1 MKRLTFVFFVLF
13 IILGFTDG
21 VAQALVTL
29 SGKVTSSDGSP
40 VAQATLAVEGTSYG
54 TYSDDNGNYT
64 LSLPEGKYTLVVSF
78 VGFKS
83 QRKNIGLTGKKVVD
97 FVLQEDAVGLKDVE
111 VYAKSKSQKLRESS
125 FAVNA
130 LDVKPIVN
138 SLNNLNELV
147 NRASGIKVRQEGGV
161 GSDFDLSIN
170 GMSGNSVRYF
180 IDGVPLETKG
190 SEVSLANL
198 PVNIIDHIE
207 MYKGVVPSYLGS
219 DALGGAINIVTKKE
233 KKNYLDVSYGIG
245 SFHTH
250 KADMNA
256 QIVFPKSGI
265 IVRPT
270 VGVNYSKNDYMMKG
284 VEVWD
289 ESVRK
294 YVPSNRKRFHDD
306 YFSLLAQVEVGVT
319 GKPWA
324 DDFFVTVSYSKVNKE
339 LQTGSIQTKVYGMAE
354 RNGDA
359 YNVSAQYRKKDFI
372 LKGLQ
377 MQSVLSHTWDHSL
390 TVDTAYRVYD
400 WNGDYIESSRNEITG
415 RERSLRHYKRPTTM
429 FRSNWDYR
437 INQHHSIN
445 LNYLVNRTGNDRYD
459 DVDDSFVPSNDI
471 VCKHIIG
478 LSYHQQFLQNKI
490 ENTFFVKDYVN
501 HLNIRQTD
509 LYWQTGSD
517 EVMGSNTNN
526 YWGYGVGTRVK
537 FIEPVALKVSF
548 EHSVRLP
555 LARELL
561 GNGSTIY
568 ANTALNPERS
578 DNVNV
583 GAFGT
588 WHPATG
594 HSLYYEVN
602 GFMRFVDDYIQ
613 AVVAEKE
620 GMMQYENVPA
630 VHIKG
635 VEGEVRYSW
644 KRNLQCMANVS
655 WQDARDQRKYKD
667 DGKLSAT
674 YLNRVPNRP
683 WLFGAAEANYTF
695 YDVLLKNSSLRLG
708 ASYQWV
714 HWYFL
719 TWEAYGAKESK
730 AQIPAQHVIN
740 ADMTYSLENGKY
752 NISVSCDNIFDR
764 LVYDHYKLQKPGRSF
779 FLKFRMFLN

>member
-1 MKRLTFVFFVLF
+1 MKHLTFVFFLLF
-13 IILGFTDG
+13 AVLGFSEG
-21 VAQALVTL
+21 LAQQLVTL
-29 SGKVTSSDGSP
+29 SGKITSADGLP

-54 TYSDDNGNYT
+54 TYSDDNGNY
-64 LSLPEGKYTLVVSF
+64 SLGLPQGTYTVVASF
-78 VGFKS
+78 IGYESQKKS
-83 QRKNIGLTGKKVVD
+83 VSLTGKKTVD
-97 FVLQEDAVGLKDVE
+97 FVLREESVALNDVE
-111 VYAKSKSQKLRESS
+111 VYGKSKSQQLREGT
-125 FAVNA
+125 FAVSA
-130 LDVKPIVN
+130 LDVKPVVN
-138 SLNNLNELV
+138 SLSNLNELV

-161 GSDFDLSIN
+161 GSDYDLSIN

-207 MYKGVVPSYLGS
+207 MYKGVVPAYLGA

-233 KKNYLDVSYGIG
+233 KKNYLDMSYGIG

-250 KADMNA
+250 KADLNA
-256 QIVFPKSGI
+256 QFVFPKSGI

-289 ESVRK
+289 ESLRK

-324 DDFFVTVSYSKVNKE
+324 DDFFVTASYSKVDKE
-339 LQTGSIQTKVYGMAE
+339 LQTGSVQTKVYGMAE
-354 RNGDA
+354 RNGSA
-359 YNVSAQYRKKDFI
+359 YNVSARYRKKDFL

-377 MQSVLSHTWDHSL
+377 MHSFLSHTWDYSL

-400 WNGDYIESSRNEITG
+400 WNGDCIESSRNEITG

-437 INQHHSIN
+437 IGPQHALN
-445 LNYLVNRTGNDRYD
+445 VNYLLNRTGNDRYD
-459 DVDDSFVPSNDI
+459 EVDSSFEPSNDV

-478 LSYHQQFLQNKI
+478 LSYQQQLLQDRM
-490 ENTFFVKDYVN
+490 ENTFFVKDYIN

-517 EVMGSNTNN
+517 KMKGESTGN
-526 YWGYGVGTRVK
+526 YWGYGVGSRMK
-537 FIEPVALKVSF
+537 FVEQLALKASY

-568 ANTALNPERS
+568 ANTALNPEKS
-578 DNVNV
+578 DNVNLGV
-583 GAFGT
+583 FGT
-588 WHPATG
+588 WHPGRG
-594 HSLYYEVN
+594 HTVYYEVN

-620 GMMQYENVPA
+620 GMMQYQNVPA

-635 VEGEVRYSW
+635 LEGEVRYSW

-655 WQDARDQRKYKD
+655 WQDARDQRQYKE

-683 WLFGAAEANYTF
+683 WLFGTAEVNYTF
-695 YDVLLKNSSLRLG
+695 HDVCRKNSSLRLET
-708 ASYQWV
+708 SYQWV
-714 HWYFL
+714 HWYYL
-719 TWEAYGAKESK
+719 TWEAYGSKESK
-730 AQIPAQHVIN
+730 AQIPAQHVVN
-740 ADMTYSLENGKY
+740 AGVTYSLENGKY
-752 NISVSCDNIFDR
+752 NVSVNCDNLFDR

-779 FLKFRMFLN
+779 FLKFRVFLN

>member
-1 MKRLTFVFFVLF
+1 MKHLTFVFFLLF
-13 IILGFTDG
+13 AVLGFSEG
-21 VAQALVTL
+21 FAQQLVTL
-29 SGKVTSSDGSP
+29 SGKITSADGLP

-54 TYSDDNGNYT
+54 TYSDDNGNY
-64 LSLPEGKYTLVVSF
+64 SLGLPQGTYTVVASF
-78 VGFKS
+78 IGYESQKKS
-83 QRKNIGLTGKKVVD
+83 VSLTGKKTVD
-97 FVLQEDAVGLKDVE
+97 FVLREESVALNDVE
-111 VYAKSKSQKLRESS
+111 VYGKSKSQQLREGT
-125 FAVNA
+125 FAVSA
-130 LDVKPIVN
+130 LDVKPVVN
-138 SLNNLNELV
+138 SLSNLNELV

-161 GSDFDLSIN
+161 GSDYDLSIN

-207 MYKGVVPSYLGS
+207 MYKGVVPAYLGA

-233 KKNYLDVSYGIG
+233 KKNYLDMSYGIG

-250 KADMNA
+250 KADLNA
-256 QIVFPKSGI
+256 QFVFPKSGI

-289 ESVRK
+289 ESLRK

-324 DDFFVTVSYSKVNKE
+324 DDFFVTASYSKVDKE
-339 LQTGSIQTKVYGMAE
+339 LQTGSVQTKVYGMAE
-354 RNGDA
+354 RNGSA
-359 YNVSAQYRKKDFI
+359 YNVSARYRKKDFL

-377 MQSVLSHTWDHSL
+377 MHSFLSHTWDYSL

-437 INQHHSIN
+437 IGPQHALN
-445 LNYLVNRTGNDRYD
+445 VNYLLNRTGNDRYD
-459 DVDDSFVPSNDI
+459 EVDSSFEPSNDV

-478 LSYHQQFLQNKI
+478 LSYQQQLLQDRM
-490 ENTFFVKDYVN
+490 ENTFFVKDYIN
-501 HLNIRQTD
+501 HLNIRQSD

-517 EVMGSNTNN
+517 KMKGESTGN
-526 YWGYGVGTRVK
+526 YWGYGVGSRMK
-537 FIEPVALKVSF
+537 FVEPLALKASY

-568 ANTALNPERS
+568 ANTALNPEKS
-578 DNVNV
+578 DNVNLGV
-583 GAFGT
+583 FGT
-588 WHPATG
+588 WHPGRG
-594 HSLYYEVN
+594 HTVYYEVN

-620 GMMQYENVPA
+620 GMMQYQNVPA

-635 VEGEVRYSW
+635 LEGEVRYSW

-655 WQDARDQRKYKD
+655 WQDARDQRQYKE

-683 WLFGAAEANYTF
+683 WLFGTAEVNYTF
-695 YDVLLKNSSLRLG
+695 HDVCRKNSSLRLET
-708 ASYQWV
+708 SYQWV
-714 HWYFL
+714 HWYYL
-719 TWEAYGAKESK
+719 TWEAYGSKESK
-730 AQIPAQHVIN
+730 AQIPAQHVVN
-740 ADMTYSLENGKY
+740 AGVTYSLENGKY
-752 NISVSCDNIFDR
+752 NVSVNCDNLFDR

-779 FLKFRMFLN
+779 FLKFRVFLN

>member
-1 MKRLTFVFFVLF
+1 MKHLTFVFFLLF
-13 IILGFTDG
+13 AVLGFSEG
-21 VAQALVTL
+21 LAQQLVTL
-29 SGKVTSSDGSP
+29 SGKITSADGLP

-54 TYSDDNGNYT
+54 TYSDDNGNY
-64 LSLPEGKYTLVVSF
+64 SLGLPQGTYTVVASF
-78 VGFKS
+78 IGYESQKKS
-83 QRKNIGLTGKKVVD
+83 VSLTGKKTVD
-97 FVLQEDAVGLKDVE
+97 FVLREESVALNDVE
-111 VYAKSKSQKLRESS
+111 VYGKSKSQQLREGT
-125 FAVNA
+125 FAVSA
-130 LDVKPIVN
+130 LDVKPVVN
-138 SLNNLNELV
+138 SLSNLNELV

-161 GSDFDLSIN
+161 GSDYDLSIN

-207 MYKGVVPSYLGS
+207 MYKGVVPAYLGA

-233 KKNYLDVSYGIG
+233 KKNYLDMSYGIG

-250 KADMNA
+250 KADLNA
-256 QIVFPKSGI
+256 QFVFPKSGI

-289 ESVRK
+289 ESLRK

-324 DDFFVTVSYSKVNKE
+324 DDFFVTASYSKVDKE
-339 LQTGSIQTKVYGMAE
+339 LQTGSVQTKVYGMAE
-354 RNGDA
+354 RNGSA
-359 YNVSAQYRKKDFI
+359 YNVSARYRKKDFL

-377 MQSVLSHTWDHSL
+377 MHSFLSHTWDYSL

-437 INQHHSIN
+437 IGPQHALN
-445 LNYLVNRTGNDRYD
+445 VNYLLNRTGNDRYD
-459 DVDDSFVPSNDI
+459 EVDSSFEPSNDV

-478 LSYHQQFLQNKI
+478 LSYQQQLLQDRM
-490 ENTFFVKDYVN
+490 ENTFFVKDYIN

-517 EVMGSNTNN
+517 EMRGESTGN
-526 YWGYGVGTRVK
+526 YWGYGVGSRMK
-537 FIEPVALKVSF
+537 FVEPLALKASY

-568 ANTALNPERS
+568 ANTALNPEKS
-578 DNVNV
+578 DNVNLGV
-583 GAFGT
+583 FGT
-588 WHPATG
+588 WHPGRG
-594 HSLYYEVN
+594 HTVYYEVN

-620 GMMQYENVPA
+620 GMMQYQNVPA

-635 VEGEVRYSW
+635 LEGEVRYSW

-655 WQDARDQRKYKD
+655 WQDARDQRQYKE

-683 WLFGAAEANYTF
+683 WLFGTAEVNYTF
-695 YDVLLKNSSLRLG
+695 YDVCRKNSSLRLE

-714 HWYFL
+714 HWYYL
-719 TWEAYGAKESK
+719 TWEAYGSKESK
-730 AQIPAQHVIN
+730 AQIPAQHVVN
-740 ADMTYSLENGKY
+740 AGVTYSLENGKY
-752 NISVSCDNIFDR
+752 NVSVNCDNLFDR

-779 FLKFRMFLN
+779 FLKFRVFLN

>member
-1 MKRLTFVFFVLF
+1 MKHLTFVFIFFLAVF
-13 IILGFTDG
+13 GFSDAL
-21 VAQALVTL
+21 AQELAIL
-29 SGKVTSSDGSP
+29 SGKITSSDGHP
-40 VAQATLAVEGTSYG
+40 VAQASLAIEGTSYG
-54 TYSDDNGNYT
+54 TYSNDNGSYR
-64 LSLPEGKYTLVVSF
+64 LELPEGTYTVVASF
-78 VGFKS
+78 IGYESQKKS
-83 QRKNIGLTGKKVVD
+83 VRLTGKKTVD
-97 FVLQEDAVGLKDVE
+97 FILKEETVALKDVE
-111 VYAKSKSQKLRESS
+111 VYAKSKSQKLREGA

-130 LDVKPIVN
+130 LDVKPVVN
-138 SLNNLNELV
+138 SLSNLNELV
-147 NRASGIKVRQEGGV
+147 NRTSGIKVRQEGGV
-161 GSDFDLSIN
+161 GSDYDLSIN

-207 MYKGVVPSYLGS
+207 MYKGVVPAYLGS

-233 KKNYLDVSYGIG
+233 KKNYLDMSYGIG

-250 KADMNA
+250 KADLNA
-256 QIVFPKSGI
+256 QIVFPKSGV

-270 VGVNYSKNDYMMKG
+270 VGVNYSKNDYTMKG

-324 DDFFVTVSYSKVNKE
+324 DDFFVTASYSKVDKE

-354 RNGDA
+354 RNGSA
-359 YNVSAQYRKKDFI
+359 YNVSAQYRKKDFL

-377 MQSVLSHTWDHSL
+377 MHSMLSHTWDYSL

-437 INQHHSIN
+437 LNPQHAVN

-459 DVDDSFVPSNDI
+459 EVDSSFEPSNDV

-478 LSYHQQFLQNKI
+478 LSYHQQLWQDKM

-501 HLNIRQTD
+501 HLNIRQMD

-517 EVMGSNTNN
+517 KVKGESTGN
-526 YWGYGVGTRVK
+526 YWGYGAGTRVS
-537 FIEPVALKVSF
+537 FWEPLALKASF

-568 ANTALNPERS
+568 ANTALNPEKS
-578 DNVNV
+578 DNVNLGV
-583 GAFGT
+583 FGT
-588 WHPATG
+588 WHPGAG
-594 HSLYYEVN
+594 HVLYYEVN

-620 GMMQYENVPA
+620 VMMQYQNVPA

-635 VEGEVRYSW
+635 LEGEVRYSW

-655 WQDARDQRKYKD
+655 WQDARDQRKYKE

-683 WLFGAAEANYTF
+683 WLFGAAEVNYTF
-695 YDVLLKNSSLRLG
+695 HDVCRKNSSLRLET
-708 ASYQWV
+708 SYQWV
-714 HWYFL
+714 HWYYL

-730 AQIPAQHVIN
+730 AQIPAQHVVN
-740 ADMTYSLENGKY
+740 AGVTYFLENGRY
-752 NISVSCDNIFDR
+752 NLSVSCDNIFDR

-779 FLKFRMFLN
+779 FLKFRVFLN

>member
-13 IILGFTDG
+13 IILGLTDG
-21 VAQALVTL
+21 VAQAFVTL
-29 SGKVTSSDGSP
+29 SGKITSSDGTP
-40 VAQATLAVEGTSYG
+40 VVQATLAVEGTSYG
-54 TYSDDNGNYT
+54 TYSDDNGNYS

-83 QRKNIGLTGKKVVD
+83 QRKDIELRGKKSVD
-97 FVLQEDAVGLKDVE
+97 FILQEDAVGLKDVE

-256 QIVFPKSGI
+256 QIVFPKSGL

-294 YVPSNRKRFHDD
+294 YVPSDRKRFHDD

-319 GKPWA
+319 GKSWA
-324 DDFFVTVSYSKVNKE
+324 DDFFVTASYSKVNKE

-377 MQSVLSHTWDHSL
+377 MQSILSHTWDHSL

-415 RERSLRHYKRPTTM
+415 REKSLRHYKRPTTM

-537 FIEPVALKVSF
+537 FIEPVALKASF

-578 DNVNV
+578 DNVNL

-644 KRNLQCMANVS
+644 KRNLQCMANIS

-708 ASYQWV
+708 TSYQWV

-779 FLKFRMFLN
+779 S

>member
-1 MKRLTFVFFVLF
+1 MFLFFFLAAF
-13 IILGFTDG
+13 GFSDAL
-21 VAQALVTL
+21 AQELAIL
-29 SGKVTSSDGSP
+29 SGKITSSDGHP
-40 VAQATLAVEGTSYG
+40 VAQASLAIEGTSYG
-54 TYSDDNGNYT
+54 TYSNDNGSYR
-64 LSLPEGKYTLVVSF
+64 LELPEGTYTVVASF
-78 VGFKS
+78 IGYESQKKS
-83 QRKNIGLTGKKVVD
+83 VRLTGKKTVD
-97 FVLQEDAVGLKDVE
+97 FILKEETVALKDVE
-111 VYAKSKSQKLRESS
+111 VYAKSKSQKLREGA

-130 LDVKPIVN
+130 LDVKPVVN
-138 SLNNLNELV
+138 SLSNLNELV
-147 NRASGIKVRQEGGV
+147 NRTSGVKVRQEGGV
-161 GSDFDLSIN
+161 GSDYDLSIN

-180 IDGVPLETKG
+180 IDGVPLEIKG

-207 MYKGVVPSYLGS
+207 MYKGVVPAYLGS

-233 KKNYLDVSYGIG
+233 KKNYLDMSYGIG

-250 KADMNA
+250 KADLNA
-256 QIVFPKSGI
+256 QIVFPKSGV

-270 VGVNYSKNDYMMKG
+270 VGVNYSKNDYTMKG

-324 DDFFVTVSYSKVNKE
+324 DDFFVTASYSKVDKE

-354 RNGDA
+354 RNGSA
-359 YNVSAQYRKKDFI
+359 YNVSAQYRKKDFL

-377 MQSVLSHTWDHSL
+377 MHSMLSHTWDYSL

-437 INQHHSIN
+437 FNPQHAVN

-459 DVDDSFVPSNDI
+459 EVDSSFEPSNDV

-478 LSYHQQFLQNKI
+478 LSYHQQLWQDKM

-517 EVMGSNTNN
+517 KVKGESTGN
-526 YWGYGVGTRVK
+526 YWGYGAGTRVS
-537 FIEPVALKVSF
+537 FWEPLALKASF

-568 ANTALNPERS
+568 ANTALNPEKS
-578 DNVNV
+578 DNVNLGV
-583 GAFGT
+583 FGT
-588 WHPATG
+588 WHPGAG
-594 HSLYYEVN
+594 HVLYYEVN

-620 GMMQYENVPA
+620 GMMQYQNVPA

-635 VEGEVRYSW
+635 LEGEVRYSW

-655 WQDARDQRKYKD
+655 WQDARDQRKYKE

-683 WLFGAAEANYTF
+683 WLFGAAEVNYTF
-695 YDVLLKNSSLRLG
+695 HDVCRKNSSLRLET
-708 ASYQWV
+708 SYQWV
-714 HWYFL
+714 HWYYL

-730 AQIPAQHVIN
+730 AQIPAQHVVN
-740 ADMTYSLENGKY
+740 VGVTYSLENGRY
-752 NISVSCDNIFDR
+752 NLSVSCDNIFDR

-779 FLKFRMFLN
+779 FLKFRVFLN

>member
-40 VAQATLAVEGTSYG
+40 VVQATLAVEGTSYG
-54 TYSDDNGNYT
+54 TYSDDYGNYT

-270 VGVNYSKNDYMMKG
+270 VGVSYSKNDYMMKG

-324 DDFFVTVSYSKVNKE
+324 DDFFVTASYSKVNKE

-354 RNGDA
+354 RKGDA

-517 EVMGSNTNN
+517 KVMGSNTNN
-526 YWGYGVGTRVK
+526 YWGYGVGTRMK

>member
-1 MKRLTFVFFVLF
+1 MKRLTFIFFVLF
-13 IILGFTDG
+13 IIVSLTEG
-21 VAQALVTL
+21 VAQVLVSL
-29 SGKVTSSDGSP
+29 SGKVTSSNGNP
-40 VAQATLAVEGTSYG
+40 VPQATLAVEGTSYG
-54 TYSDDNGNYT
+54 TYSDNNGNYT
-64 LSLPEGKYTLVVSF
+64 IYLPEGKYTVVASF
-78 VGFKS
+78 IGLKN
-83 QRKNIGLTGKKVVD
+83 QNKNIELKGKMIVD
-97 FVLQEDAVGLKDVE
+97 FVLEEETVGLKDVE

-207 MYKGVVPSYLGS
+207 MYKGVVPPYLGA

-250 KADMNA
+250 KVDMNA
-256 QIVFPKSGI
+256 QIVFPKSGL

-284 VEVWD
+284 IEVWD

-294 YVPSNRKRFHDD
+294 YVPSDRKRFHDD
-306 YFSLLAQVEVGVT
+306 YFSLLTQVEVGVT
-319 GKPWA
+319 GKTWA
-324 DDFFVTVSYSKVNKE
+324 DDFFVTASYSKVNKE
-339 LQTGSIQTKVYGMAE
+339 LQTGSVQTKVYGMAE
-354 RNGDA
+354 RQGDA
-359 YNVSAQYRKKDFI
+359 YNISAQYRKKNFI

-377 MQSVLSHTWDHSL
+377 MHSILSHTWDHSL

-415 RERSLRHYKRPTTM
+415 REKSLRHYKRPTTM

-478 LSYHQQFLQNKI
+478 ISYHQQFLQNRI
-490 ENTFFVKDYVN
+490 ENTFFVKDYIN

-526 YWGYGVGTRVK
+526 YWGYGVGTRMK
-537 FIEPVALKVSF
+537 FFEPVVLKASF

-568 ANTALNPERS
+568 ANTALNPEKS
-578 DNVNV
+578 DNVNL

-588 WHPATG
+588 WHPAAG

-602 GFMRFVDDYIQ
+602 GFIRFVDDYIQ

-620 GMMQYENVPA
+620 GLMQYENVPA

-695 YDVLLKNSSLRLG
+695 YDVLLKNSTLRLG
-708 ASYQWV
+708 TSYQWV

-719 TWEAYGAKESK
+719 TWEAYGAIESK
-730 AQIPAQHVIN
+730 ARIPAQHVIN
-740 ADMTYSLENGKY
+740 ADITYSLENGKY
-752 NISVSCDNIFDR
+752 NISVSCDNIFDK

>member
-1 MKRLTFVFFVLF
+1 MKHLTFVFFLLF
-13 IILGFTDG
+13 AVLGFSEG
-21 VAQALVTL
+21 LAQQLVTL
-29 SGKVTSSDGSP
+29 SGKITSADGLP

-54 TYSDDNGNYT
+54 TYSDDNGNY
-64 LSLPEGKYTLVVSF
+64 SLGLPQGTYTVVASF
-78 VGFKS
+78 IGYESQKKS
-83 QRKNIGLTGKKVVD
+83 VSLTGKKTVD
-97 FVLQEDAVGLKDVE
+97 FVLREESVALNDVE
-111 VYAKSKSQKLRESS
+111 VYGKSKSQQLREGT
-125 FAVNA
+125 FAVSA
-130 LDVKPIVN
+130 LDVKPVVN
-138 SLNNLNELV
+138 SLSNLNELV

-161 GSDFDLSIN
+161 GSDYDLSIN

-207 MYKGVVPSYLGS
+207 MYKGVVPAYLGA

-233 KKNYLDVSYGIG
+233 KKNYLDMSYGIG

-250 KADMNA
+250 KADLNA
-256 QIVFPKSGI
+256 QFVFPKSGI

-289 ESVRK
+289 ETLRK

-324 DDFFVTVSYSKVNKE
+324 DDFFVTASYSKVDKE
-339 LQTGSIQTKVYGMAE
+339 LQTGSVQTKVYGMAE
-354 RNGDA
+354 RNGSA
-359 YNVSAQYRKKDFI
+359 YNVSARYRKKDFL

-377 MQSVLSHTWDHSL
+377 MHSFLSHTWDYSL

-437 INQHHSIN
+437 IGPQHALN
-445 LNYLVNRTGNDRYD
+445 VNYLLNRTGNDRYD
-459 DVDDSFVPSNDI
+459 EVDSSFEPSNDV

-478 LSYHQQFLQNKI
+478 LSYQQQLLQDRM
-490 ENTFFVKDYVN
+490 ENTFFVKDYIN

-517 EVMGSNTNN
+517 KMKGESTGN
-526 YWGYGVGTRVK
+526 YWGYGVGSRMK
-537 FIEPVALKVSF
+537 FVEPLALKASY

-568 ANTALNPERS
+568 ANTALNPEKS
-578 DNVNV
+578 DNVNLGV
-583 GAFGT
+583 FGT
-588 WHPATG
+588 WHPGRG
-594 HSLYYEVN
+594 HTVYYEVN

-620 GMMQYENVPA
+620 GMMQYQNVPA

-635 VEGEVRYSW
+635 LEGEVRYSW

-655 WQDARDQRKYKD
+655 WQDARDQRQYKE

-683 WLFGAAEANYTF
+683 WLFGTAEVSYTF
-695 YDVLLKNSSLRLG
+695 HDVCRKNSSLRLET
-708 ASYQWV
+708 SYQWV
-714 HWYFL
+714 HWYYL
-719 TWEAYGAKESK
+719 TWEAYGSKESK
-730 AQIPAQHVIN
+730 AQIPAQHVVN
-740 ADMTYSLENGKY
+740 VGVTYSLENGKY
-752 NISVSCDNIFDR
+752 NVSVNCDNLFDR

-779 FLKFRMFLN
+779 FLKFRVFLN

>member
-54 TYSDDNGNYT
+54 TYSDNNGNYT
-64 LSLPEGKYTLVVSF
+64 LSLPEGKYILTASF

-83 QRKNIGLTGKKVVD
+83 QRKNIELRRKKSVD
-97 FVLQEDAVGLKDVE
+97 FVLQENAVGLKDVE

-324 DDFFVTVSYSKVNKE
+324 DDFFVTASYSKVNKE

-377 MQSVLSHTWDHSL
+377 MQSILSHTWDHSL

-437 INQHHSIN
+437 INQHHSVN
-445 LNYLVNRTGNDRYD
+445 FNYLVNRTGNDRYD

-490 ENTFFVKDYVN
+490 ENTFFVKDYIN

-537 FIEPVALKVSF
+537 FIEPVALKASF

-568 ANTALNPERS
+568 ANTALDPERS

-740 ADMTYSLENGKY
+740 ADMTYSLGNGKY

>member
-13 IILGFTDG
+13 IILGLTDG
-21 VAQALVTL
+21 VAQAFVTL
-29 SGKVTSSDGSP
+29 SGKVTSSDGTP
-40 VAQATLAVEGTSYG
+40 VVQATLAVEGTSYG
-54 TYSDDNGNYT
+54 TYSDDNGNYS

-83 QRKNIGLTGKKVVD
+83 QRKNIELRGKKSVD
-97 FVLQEDAVGLKDVE
+97 FILQEDAVGLKDVE

-233 KKNYLDVSYGIG
+233 KKNYLDVSYGVG

-256 QIVFPKSGI
+256 QIVFPKSGL

-294 YVPSNRKRFHDD
+294 YVPSDRKRFHDD

-319 GKPWA
+319 GKSWA
-324 DDFFVTVSYSKVNKE
+324 DDFFVTASYSKVNKE

-377 MQSVLSHTWDHSL
+377 MQSILSHTWDHSL

-415 RERSLRHYKRPTTM
+415 REKSLRHYKRPTTM

-445 LNYLVNRTGNDRYD
+445 FNYLVNRTGNDRYD

-537 FIEPVALKVSF
+537 FIEPVALKASF

-578 DNVNV
+578 DNVNL

-644 KRNLQCMANVS
+644 KRNLQCMANIS

-708 ASYQWV
+708 TSYQWV

-719 TWEAYGAKESK
+719 TWEAYGSKESK

>member
-1 MKRLTFVFFVLF
+1 MKHLTFVFFLLF
-13 IILGFTDG
+13 AVLGFSEG
-21 VAQALVTL
+21 LAQQLVTL
-29 SGKVTSSDGSP
+29 SGKIISADGLP

-54 TYSDDNGNYT
+54 TYSDDNGNY
-64 LSLPEGKYTLVVSF
+64 SLGLPQGTYTVVASF
-78 VGFKS
+78 IGYESQKKS
-83 QRKNIGLTGKKVVD
+83 VSLTGKKTVD
-97 FVLQEDAVGLKDVE
+97 FVLREESVALNDVE
-111 VYAKSKSQKLRESS
+111 VYGKSKSQQLREGT
-125 FAVNA
+125 FAVSA
-130 LDVKPIVN
+130 LDVKPVVN
-138 SLNNLNELV
+138 SLSNLNELV

-161 GSDFDLSIN
+161 GSDYDLSIN

-207 MYKGVVPSYLGS
+207 MYKGVVPAYLGA

-233 KKNYLDVSYGIG
+233 KKNYLDMSYGIG

-250 KADMNA
+250 KADLNA
-256 QIVFPKSGI
+256 QFVFPKSGI

-289 ESVRK
+289 ESLRK

-324 DDFFVTVSYSKVNKE
+324 DDFFVTASYSKVDKE
-339 LQTGSIQTKVYGMAE
+339 LQTGSVQTKVYGMAE
-354 RNGDA
+354 RNGSA
-359 YNVSAQYRKKDFI
+359 YNVSARYRKKDFL

-377 MQSVLSHTWDHSL
+377 MHSFLSHTWDHSL

-437 INQHHSIN
+437 IGPQHALN
-445 LNYLVNRTGNDRYD
+445 VNYLLNRTGNDRYD
-459 DVDDSFVPSNDI
+459 EVDSSFEPSNDV

-478 LSYHQQFLQNKI
+478 LSYQQQLLQDRM
-490 ENTFFVKDYVN
+490 ENTFFVKDYIN

-517 EVMGSNTNN
+517 EMKGESTGN
-526 YWGYGVGTRVK
+526 YWGYGVGSRMK
-537 FIEPVALKVSF
+537 FVEPLALKASY

-568 ANTALNPERS
+568 ANTALNPEKS
-578 DNVNV
+578 DNVNLGV
-583 GAFGT
+583 FGT
-588 WHPATG
+588 WHPGRG
-594 HSLYYEVN
+594 HTVYYEVN

-620 GMMQYENVPA
+620 GMMQYQNVPA

-635 VEGEVRYSW
+635 LEGEVRYSW

-655 WQDARDQRKYKD
+655 WQDARDQRQYKE

-683 WLFGAAEANYTF
+683 WLFGTAEVNYTF
-695 YDVLLKNSSLRLG
+695 HDVCRKNSSLRLET
-708 ASYQWV
+708 SYQWV
-714 HWYFL
+714 HWYYL
-719 TWEAYGAKESK
+719 TWEAYGSKESK
-730 AQIPAQHVIN
+730 AQIPAQHVVN
-740 ADMTYSLENGKY
+740 AGVTYSLENGKY
-752 NISVSCDNIFDR
+752 NVSVNCDNLFDR

-779 FLKFRMFLN
+779 FLKFRVFLN

>member
-1 MKRLTFVFFVLF
+1 MKHLTFVFIFFLAVF
-13 IILGFTDG
+13 GFSDAL
-21 VAQALVTL
+21 AQELAIL
-29 SGKVTSSDGSP
+29 SGKITSSDGHP
-40 VAQATLAVEGTSYG
+40 VAQASLAIEGTSYG
-54 TYSDDNGNYT
+54 TYSNDNGSYR
-64 LSLPEGKYTLVVSF
+64 LELPEGTYTVVASF
-78 VGFKS
+78 IGYESQKKS
-83 QRKNIGLTGKKVVD
+83 VRLTGKKMVD
-97 FVLQEDAVGLKDVE
+97 FILKEETVALKDVE
-111 VYAKSKSQKLRESS
+111 VYAKSKSQKLREGA

-130 LDVKPIVN
+130 LDVKPVVN
-138 SLNNLNELV
+138 SLSNLNELV
-147 NRASGIKVRQEGGV
+147 NRTSGVKVRQEGGV
-161 GSDFDLSIN
+161 GSDYDLSIN

-207 MYKGVVPSYLGS
+207 MYKGVVPAYLGS

-233 KKNYLDVSYGIG
+233 KKNYLDMSYGIG

-250 KADMNA
+250 KADLNA
-256 QIVFPKSGI
+256 QIVFPKSGV

-270 VGVNYSKNDYMMKG
+270 VGVNYSKNDYTMKG

-294 YVPSNRKRFHDD
+294 YVPSNHKRFHDD

-324 DDFFVTVSYSKVNKE
+324 DDFFVTASYSKVDKE

-354 RNGDA
+354 RNGSA
-359 YNVSAQYRKKDFI
+359 YNVSAQYRKKDFL

-377 MQSVLSHTWDHSL
+377 MHSMLSHTWDYSL

-437 INQHHSIN
+437 FNPQHAVN

-459 DVDDSFVPSNDI
+459 EVDSSFEPSNDV

-478 LSYHQQFLQNKI
+478 LSYHQQLWQDKM

-517 EVMGSNTNN
+517 KVKGESTGN
-526 YWGYGVGTRVK
+526 YWGYGAGTRVS
-537 FIEPVALKVSF
+537 FWEPLALKASF

-568 ANTALNPERS
+568 ANTTLNPEKS
-578 DNVNV
+578 DNVNLGV
-583 GAFGT
+583 FGT
-588 WHPATG
+588 WHPGAG
-594 HSLYYEVN
+594 HVLYYEVN

-620 GMMQYENVPA
+620 GMMQYLNECHNF
-630 VHIKG
+630 G
-635 VEGEVRYSW
+635 EG
-644 KRNLQCMANVS
+644 
-655 WQDARDQRKYKD
+655 
-667 DGKLSAT
+667 
-674 YLNRVPNRP
+674 
-683 WLFGAAEANYTF
+683 
-695 YDVLLKNSSLRLG
+695 
-708 ASYQWV
+708 
-714 HWYFL
+714 
-719 TWEAYGAKESK
+719 
-730 AQIPAQHVIN
+730 
-740 ADMTYSLENGKY
+740 
-752 NISVSCDNIFDR
+752 
-764 LVYDHYKLQKPGRSF
+764 
-779 FLKFRMFLN
+779 

>member
-1 MKRLTFVFFVLF
+1 MKRLTFIFFVLF
-13 IILGFTDG
+13 IIVSLTEG
-21 VAQALVTL
+21 VAQVLVSL
-29 SGKVTSSDGSP
+29 SGKVTSSDGNP
-40 VAQATLAVEGTSYG
+40 VPQATLAVEGTSYG
-54 TYSDDNGNYT
+54 TYSDNNGNYT
-64 LSLPEGKYTLVVSF
+64 IYLPEGKYTVVASF
-78 VGFKS
+78 IGLKN
-83 QRKNIGLTGKKVVD
+83 QNKNIELKGKMIVD
-97 FVLQEDAVGLKDVE
+97 FVLEEETVGLKDVE

-207 MYKGVVPSYLGS
+207 MYKGVVPPYLGA

-250 KADMNA
+250 KVDMNA
-256 QIVFPKSGI
+256 QIVFPKSGL

-294 YVPSNRKRFHDD
+294 YVPSDRKRFHDD
-306 YFSLLAQVEVGVT
+306 YFSLLTQVEVGVT
-319 GKPWA
+319 GKTWA
-324 DDFFVTVSYSKVNKE
+324 DDFFVTASYSKVNKE
-339 LQTGSIQTKVYGMAE
+339 LQTGSVQTKVYGMAE
-354 RNGDA
+354 RQGDA
-359 YNVSAQYRKKDFI
+359 YNISAQYRKKNFI

-377 MQSVLSHTWDHSL
+377 MHSILSHTWDHSL

-415 RERSLRHYKRPTTM
+415 REKSLRHYKRPTTM

-478 LSYHQQFLQNKI
+478 ISYHQQFLQNRI
-490 ENTFFVKDYVN
+490 ENTFFVKDYIN

-526 YWGYGVGTRVK
+526 YWGYGVGTRMK
-537 FIEPVALKVSF
+537 FFEPVVLKASF

-568 ANTALNPERS
+568 ANTALNPEKS
-578 DNVNV
+578 DNVNL

-588 WHPATG
+588 WHPAAG

-602 GFMRFVDDYIQ
+602 GFIRFVDDYIQ

-620 GMMQYENVPA
+620 GLMQYENVPA

-695 YDVLLKNSSLRLG
+695 YDVLLKNSTLRLG
-708 ASYQWV
+708 TSYQWV

-719 TWEAYGAKESK
+719 TWEAYGAIESK
-730 AQIPAQHVIN
+730 ARIPAQHVIN
-740 ADMTYSLENGKY
+740 ADITYSLENGKY
-752 NISVSCDNIFDR
+752 NISVSCDNIFDK

>member
-1 MKRLTFVFFVLF
+1 MKHLTFVFIFFLAVF
-13 IILGFTDG
+13 GFSDAL
-21 VAQALVTL
+21 AQGLAIL
-29 SGKVTSSDGSP
+29 SGKITSSDGHP
-40 VAQATLAVEGTSYG
+40 VAQASLAIEGTSYG
-54 TYSDDNGNYT
+54 TYSNDNGSYR
-64 LSLPEGKYTLVVSF
+64 LELPEGMYTVVASF
-78 VGFKS
+78 IGYESQKKS
-83 QRKNIGLTGKKVVD
+83 VRLTGKKTVD
-97 FVLQEDAVGLKDVE
+97 FILKEETVALKDVE
-111 VYAKSKSQKLRESS
+111 VYAKSKSQKLREGA

-130 LDVKPIVN
+130 LDVKPVVN
-138 SLNNLNELV
+138 SLSNLNELV
-147 NRASGIKVRQEGGV
+147 NRTSGVKVRQEGGV
-161 GSDFDLSIN
+161 GSDYDLSIN

-207 MYKGVVPSYLGS
+207 MYKGVVPAYLGS

-233 KKNYLDVSYGIG
+233 KKNYLDMSYGIG

-250 KADMNA
+250 KADLNA
-256 QIVFPKSGI
+256 QIVFPKSGV

-270 VGVNYSKNDYMMKG
+270 VGVNYSKNDYTMKG

-324 DDFFVTVSYSKVNKE
+324 DDFFVTASYSKVDKE

-354 RNGDA
+354 RNGSA
-359 YNVSAQYRKKDFI
+359 YNVSAQYRKKDFL

-377 MQSVLSHTWDHSL
+377 MHSMLSHTWDYSL

-437 INQHHSIN
+437 FNPQHAVN

-459 DVDDSFVPSNDI
+459 EVDSSFEPSNDV

-478 LSYHQQFLQNKI
+478 LSYHQQLWQDKM

-517 EVMGSNTNN
+517 KVKGESTGN
-526 YWGYGVGTRVK
+526 YWGYGAGTRVS
-537 FIEPVALKVSF
+537 FWESLALKASF

-568 ANTALNPERS
+568 ANTALNPEKS
-578 DNVNV
+578 DNVNLGV
-583 GAFGT
+583 FGT
-588 WHPATG
+588 WHPGAG
-594 HSLYYEVN
+594 HVLYYEVN

-620 GMMQYENVPA
+620 GMMQYQNVPA

-635 VEGEVRYSW
+635 LEGEVRYSW

-655 WQDARDQRKYKD
+655 WQDARDQRKYKE

-683 WLFGAAEANYTF
+683 WLFGAAEVNYTF
-695 YDVLLKNSSLRLG
+695 HDVCRKNSSLRLET
-708 ASYQWV
+708 SYQWV
-714 HWYFL
+714 HWYYL

-730 AQIPAQHVIN
+730 AQIPAQHVVN
-740 ADMTYSLENGKY
+740 VGVTYSLENGRY
-752 NISVSCDNIFDR
+752 NLSVSCDNIFDR

-779 FLKFRMFLN
+779 FLKFRVLLN

>member
-1 MKRLTFVFFVLF
+1 MKHLTFVFFLLF
-13 IILGFTDG
+13 AVLGFSEG
-21 VAQALVTL
+21 LAQQLVTL
-29 SGKVTSSDGSP
+29 SGKITSADGLP

-54 TYSDDNGNYT
+54 TYSDDNGNY
-64 LSLPEGKYTLVVSF
+64 SLGLPQGTYTVVASF
-78 VGFKS
+78 IGYESQKKS
-83 QRKNIGLTGKKVVD
+83 VSLTGKKTVD
-97 FVLQEDAVGLKDVE
+97 FVLREESVALNDVE
-111 VYAKSKSQKLRESS
+111 VYGKSKSQQLREGT
-125 FAVNA
+125 FAVSA
-130 LDVKPIVN
+130 LDVKPVVN
-138 SLNNLNELV
+138 SLSNLNELV

-161 GSDFDLSIN
+161 GSDYDLSIN

-207 MYKGVVPSYLGS
+207 MYKGVVPAYLGA

-233 KKNYLDVSYGIG
+233 KKNYLDMSYGIG

-250 KADMNA
+250 KADLNA
-256 QIVFPKSGI
+256 QFVFPKSGI

-289 ESVRK
+289 ESLRK

-306 YFSLLAQVEVGVT
+306 YFSLLAQVEVGVA

-324 DDFFVTVSYSKVNKE
+324 DDFFVTASYSKVDKE
-339 LQTGSIQTKVYGMAE
+339 LQTGSVQTKVYGMAE
-354 RNGDA
+354 RNGSA
-359 YNVSAQYRKKDFI
+359 YNVSARYRKKDFL

-377 MQSVLSHTWDHSL
+377 MHSFLSHTWDNSL

-437 INQHHSIN
+437 IGPQHALN
-445 LNYLVNRTGNDRYD
+445 VNYLLNRTGNDRYD
-459 DVDDSFVPSNDI
+459 EVDSSFEPSNDV

-478 LSYHQQFLQNKI
+478 LSYQQQLLQDRM
-490 ENTFFVKDYVN
+490 ENTFFVKDYIN

-517 EVMGSNTNN
+517 KMKGESTGN
-526 YWGYGVGTRVK
+526 YWGYGVGSRMK
-537 FIEPVALKVSF
+537 FVEPLALKASY

-568 ANTALNPERS
+568 ANTALNPEKS
-578 DNVNV
+578 DNVNLGV
-583 GAFGT
+583 FGT
-588 WHPATG
+588 WHPGRG
-594 HSLYYEVN
+594 HTVYYEVN

-620 GMMQYENVPA
+620 GMMQYQNVPA

-635 VEGEVRYSW
+635 LEGEVRYSW

-655 WQDARDQRKYKD
+655 WQDARDQRQYKE

-683 WLFGAAEANYTF
+683 WLFGTAEVNYTF
-695 YDVLLKNSSLRLG
+695 HDVCRKNSSLRLET
-708 ASYQWV
+708 SYQWV
-714 HWYFL
+714 HWYYL
-719 TWEAYGAKESK
+719 TWEAYGSKESK
-730 AQIPAQHVIN
+730 AQIPAQHVVN
-740 ADMTYSLENGKY
+740 AGVTYSLENGKY
-752 NISVSCDNIFDR
+752 NVSVNCDNLFDR

-779 FLKFRMFLN
+779 FLKFRVFLN

>member
-54 TYSDDNGNYT
+54 TYSDNNGNYT
-64 LSLPEGKYTLVVSF
+64 LSLPEGKYILTASF

-83 QRKNIGLTGKKVVD
+83 QRKNIELRRKKSVD

-270 VGVNYSKNDYMMKG
+270 VGINYSKNDYMMKG

-324 DDFFVTVSYSKVNKE
+324 DDFFVTASYSKVNKE

-517 EVMGSNTNN
+517 KVMGSNTNN
-526 YWGYGVGTRVK
+526 YWGYGVGTRMK

-740 ADMTYSLENGKY
+740 ADMTYSLGNGKY

-764 LVYDHYKLQKPGRSF
+764 LVYDHYKLQKRGRSF

>member
-1 MKRLTFVFFVLF
+1 MKHLTFVFIFFLAVF
-13 IILGFTDG
+13 GFSDAL
-21 VAQALVTL
+21 AQELAIL
-29 SGKVTSSDGSP
+29 SGKITSSDGHP
-40 VAQATLAVEGTSYG
+40 VAQASLAIEGTSYG
-54 TYSDDNGNYT
+54 TYSNDNGSYR
-64 LSLPEGKYTLVVSF
+64 LELPEGTYTVVASF
-78 VGFKS
+78 IGYESQKKS
-83 QRKNIGLTGKKVVD
+83 VKLTGKKTVD
-97 FVLQEDAVGLKDVE
+97 FILKEETVALKDVE
-111 VYAKSKSQKLRESS
+111 VYAKSKSQKLREGA

-130 LDVKPIVN
+130 LDVKPVVN
-138 SLNNLNELV
+138 SLSNLNELV
-147 NRASGIKVRQEGGV
+147 NRTSGVKVRQEGGV
-161 GSDFDLSIN
+161 GSDYDLSIN

-207 MYKGVVPSYLGS
+207 MYKGVVPAYLGS

-233 KKNYLDVSYGIG
+233 KKNYLDMSYGIG

-250 KADMNA
+250 KTDLNA
-256 QIVFPKSGI
+256 QIVFPKSGV

-270 VGVNYSKNDYMMKG
+270 VGVNYSKNDYTMKG

-294 YVPSNRKRFHDD
+294 YVLSNRKRFHDD

-324 DDFFVTVSYSKVNKE
+324 DDFFVTASYSKVDKE

-354 RNGDA
+354 RNGSA
-359 YNVSAQYRKKDFI
+359 YNVSAQYRKKDFL

-377 MQSVLSHTWDHSL
+377 MHSMLSHTWDYSL

-437 INQHHSIN
+437 FNPQHAIN

-459 DVDDSFVPSNDI
+459 EVDSSFEPSNDV

-478 LSYHQQFLQNKI
+478 LSYHQQLWQDKM

-517 EVMGSNTNN
+517 KVKGESSGN
-526 YWGYGVGTRVK
+526 YWGYGVGTRVS
-537 FIEPVALKVSF
+537 FWEPLALKASF

-568 ANTALNPERS
+568 ANTALNPEKS
-578 DNVNV
+578 DNVNLGV
-583 GAFGT
+583 FGT
-588 WHPATG
+588 WHPGAG
-594 HSLYYEVN
+594 HVLYYEVN

-620 GMMQYENVPA
+620 GMMQYQNVPA

-635 VEGEVRYSW
+635 LEGEVRYSW

-655 WQDARDQRKYKD
+655 WQDARDQRKFKE

-683 WLFGAAEANYTF
+683 WLFGAAEVNYTF
-695 YDVLLKNSSLRLG
+695 HDVCRKNSSLRLET
-708 ASYQWV
+708 SYQWV
-714 HWYFL
+714 HWYYL

-730 AQIPAQHVIN
+730 AQIPAQHVVN
-740 ADMTYSLENGKY
+740 AGVTYSLENGRY
-752 NISVSCDNIFDR
+752 NLSISCDNIFDR

-779 FLKFRMFLN
+779 FLKFRVFLN

>member
-1 MKRLTFVFFVLF
+1 MKHLTFVFFLLF
-13 IILGFTDG
+13 AVLGFSEG
-21 VAQALVTL
+21 LAQQLVTL
-29 SGKVTSSDGSP
+29 SGKITSADGLP

-54 TYSDDNGNYT
+54 TYSDDNGNY
-64 LSLPEGKYTLVVSF
+64 SLGLPQGTYTVVASF
-78 VGFKS
+78 IGYESQKKS
-83 QRKNIGLTGKKVVD
+83 VSLTGKKTVD
-97 FVLQEDAVGLKDVE
+97 FVLREESVALNDVE
-111 VYAKSKSQKLRESS
+111 VYGKSKSQQLREGT
-125 FAVNA
+125 FAVSA
-130 LDVKPIVN
+130 LDVKPVVN
-138 SLNNLNELV
+138 SLSNLNELV

-161 GSDFDLSIN
+161 GSDYDLSIN

-207 MYKGVVPSYLGS
+207 MYKGVVPAYLGA

-233 KKNYLDVSYGIG
+233 KKNYLDMSYGIG

-250 KADMNA
+250 KADLNA
-256 QIVFPKSGI
+256 QFVFPKSGI

-289 ESVRK
+289 ESLRK

-319 GKPWA
+319 GKLWA
-324 DDFFVTVSYSKVNKE
+324 DDFFVTASYSKVDKE
-339 LQTGSIQTKVYGMAE
+339 LQTGSVQTKVYGMAE
-354 RNGDA
+354 RNGSA
-359 YNVSAQYRKKDFI
+359 YNVSARYRKKDFL

-377 MQSVLSHTWDHSL
+377 MHSFLSHTWDYSL

-437 INQHHSIN
+437 IGPQHALN
-445 LNYLVNRTGNDRYD
+445 VNYLLNRTGNDRYD
-459 DVDDSFVPSNDI
+459 EVDSSFEPSNDV

-478 LSYHQQFLQNKI
+478 LSYQQQLLQDRM
-490 ENTFFVKDYVN
+490 ENTFFVKDYIN

-517 EVMGSNTNN
+517 EMRGESTGN
-526 YWGYGVGTRVK
+526 YWGYGVGSRMK
-537 FIEPVALKVSF
+537 FVEPLALKASY
-548 EHSVRLP
+548 EHCVRLP

-568 ANTALNPERS
+568 ANTALNPEKS
-578 DNVNV
+578 DNVNLGV
-583 GAFGT
+583 FGT
-588 WHPATG
+588 WHPGRG
-594 HSLYYEVN
+594 HTVYYEVN

-620 GMMQYENVPA
+620 GMMQYQNVPA

-635 VEGEVRYSW
+635 LEGEVRYSW

-655 WQDARDQRKYKD
+655 WQDARDQRQYKE

-683 WLFGAAEANYTF
+683 WLFGTAEVNYTF
-695 YDVLLKNSSLRLG
+695 YDVCRKNSSLRLET
-708 ASYQWV
+708 SYQWV
-714 HWYFL
+714 HWYYL
-719 TWEAYGAKESK
+719 TWEAYGSKESK
-730 AQIPAQHVIN
+730 AQIPAQHVVN
-740 ADMTYSLENGKY
+740 AGVTYSLENGKY
-752 NISVSCDNIFDR
+752 NVSVNCDNLFDR

-779 FLKFRMFLN
+779 FLKFRVFLN

>member
-54 TYSDDNGNYT
+54 TYSDNNGNYT
-64 LSLPEGKYTLVVSF
+64 LSLPEGKYILTASF

-83 QRKNIGLTGKKVVD
+83 QRKNIELRRKKTVD

-270 VGVNYSKNDYMMKG
+270 VGVNYSKNDYMMRG

-324 DDFFVTVSYSKVNKE
+324 DDFFVTASYSKVNKE

-354 RNGDA
+354 REGDA
-359 YNVSAQYRKKDFI
+359 YNVSVQYRKKDFI

-377 MQSVLSHTWDHSL
+377 MQSILSHTWDHSL

-459 DVDDSFVPSNDI
+459 DFDNSFVPSNDI

-526 YWGYGVGTRVK
+526 YWGYGVGTRMK

-740 ADMTYSLENGKY
+740 ADMTYSLGNGKY

-764 LVYDHYKLQKPGRSF
+764 LVYDHYKLQKRGRSF

>member
-1 MKRLTFVFFVLF
+1 MKHLTFVFFLLF
-13 IILGFTDG
+13 AVLGFSEG
-21 VAQALVTL
+21 LAQQLVTL
-29 SGKVTSSDGSP
+29 SGKITSADGLP

-54 TYSDDNGNYT
+54 TYSDDNGNY
-64 LSLPEGKYTLVVSF
+64 SLGLPQGTYTVVASF
-78 VGFKS
+78 IGYESQKKS
-83 QRKNIGLTGKKVVD
+83 VSLTGKKTVD
-97 FVLQEDAVGLKDVE
+97 FVLREESVALNDVE
-111 VYAKSKSQKLRESS
+111 VYGKSKSQQLREGT
-125 FAVNA
+125 FAVSA
-130 LDVKPIVN
+130 LDVKPVVN
-138 SLNNLNELV
+138 SLSNLNELV

-161 GSDFDLSIN
+161 GSDYDLSIN

-180 IDGVPLETKG
+180 IDGIPLETKG

-207 MYKGVVPSYLGS
+207 MYKGVVPAYLGS

-233 KKNYLDVSYGIG
+233 KKNYLDMSYGIG

-250 KADMNA
+250 KADLNA
-256 QIVFPKSGI
+256 QFVFPKSGI

-289 ESVRK
+289 ESLRK

-324 DDFFVTVSYSKVNKE
+324 DDFFVTASYSKVDKE
-339 LQTGSIQTKVYGMAE
+339 LQTGSVQTKVYGMAE
-354 RNGDA
+354 RNGSA
-359 YNVSAQYRKKDFI
+359 YNVSARYRKKDFL

-377 MQSVLSHTWDHSL
+377 MHSFLSHTWDYSL

-437 INQHHSIN
+437 IGPQHALN
-445 LNYLVNRTGNDRYD
+445 VNYLLNRTGNDRYD
-459 DVDDSFVPSNDI
+459 EVDSSFEPSNDV

-478 LSYHQQFLQNKI
+478 LSYQQQLLQDRM
-490 ENTFFVKDYVN
+490 ENTFFVKDYIN

-517 EVMGSNTNN
+517 EMRGESTGN
-526 YWGYGVGTRVK
+526 YWGYGVGSRMK
-537 FIEPVALKVSF
+537 FVEPLALKASY

-568 ANTALNPERS
+568 ANTALNPEKS
-578 DNVNV
+578 DNVNLGV
-583 GAFGT
+583 FGT
-588 WHPATG
+588 WHPGRG
-594 HSLYYEVN
+594 HTVYYEVN

-620 GMMQYENVPA
+620 GMMQYQNVPA

-635 VEGEVRYSW
+635 LEGEVRYSW

-655 WQDARDQRKYKD
+655 WQDARDQRQYKE

-683 WLFGAAEANYTF
+683 WLFGAAEVNYTF
-695 YDVLLKNSSLRLG
+695 HDVFRKNSSLRLE

-714 HWYFL
+714 HWYYL
-719 TWEAYGAKESK
+719 TWEAYGSKESK
-730 AQIPAQHVIN
+730 AQIPAQHVVN
-740 ADMTYSLENGKY
+740 AGVTYSLENGKY
-752 NISVSCDNIFDR
+752 NVSVNCDNLFDR

-779 FLKFRMFLN
+779 FLKFRVFLN

>member
-40 VAQATLAVEGTSYG
+40 VVQATLAVEGTSYG

-83 QRKNIGLTGKKVVD
+83 QRKNIGLTGKKVVN

-324 DDFFVTVSYSKVNKE
+324 DDFFVTASYSKVNKE

-400 WNGDYIESSRNEITG
+400 WNGDYIVSSRNEITG

-429 FRSNWDYR
+429 FRSNWDYL

-459 DVDDSFVPSNDI
+459 EVDDSFVPSNDI

-517 EVMGSNTNN
+517 KVMGSNTNN
-526 YWGYGVGTRVK
+526 YWGYGVGTRMK

>member
-1 MKRLTFVFFVLF
+1 MKHLTFVFIFFLAVF
-13 IILGFTDG
+13 GFSDAL
-21 VAQALVTL
+21 AQELAIL
-29 SGKVTSSDGSP
+29 SGKITSSDGHP

-54 TYSDDNGNYT
+54 TYSDDKGSYR
-64 LSLPEGKYTLVVSF
+64 LELPEGTYTVVASF
-78 VGFKS
+78 IGYESRKKS
-83 QRKNIGLTGKKVVD
+83 VKLTGKKTVD
-97 FVLQEDAVGLKDVE
+97 FILQEETVALKDVE
-111 VYAKSKSQKLRESS
+111 VYAKSKSQKLREGM

-130 LDVKPIVN
+130 LDVKPVVN
-138 SLNNLNELV
+138 SLSNLNELV
-147 NRASGIKVRQEGGV
+147 NRTSGVKVRQEGGV
-161 GSDFDLSIN
+161 GSDYDLSIN

-207 MYKGVVPSYLGS
+207 MYKGVVPAYLGS

-233 KKNYLDVSYGIG
+233 KKNYLDMSYGIG

-250 KADMNA
+250 KADLNA
-256 QIVFPKSGI
+256 QIVFPRSGV

-270 VGVNYSKNDYMMKG
+270 VGVSYSKNDYTMKG

-294 YVPSNRKRFHDD
+294 YVPSSRKRFHDD

-324 DDFFVTVSYSKVNKE
+324 DDFFVTASYSKVDKE

-354 RNGDA
+354 RNGSA
-359 YNVSAQYRKKDFI
+359 YNVSAQYRKKDFL

-377 MQSVLSHTWDHSL
+377 MHSMLSHTWDYSL

-415 RERSLRHYKRPTTM
+415 RERSLRHYKRPATM

-437 INQHHSIN
+437 FNSHHAIN

-459 DVDDSFVPSNDI
+459 EVDSSFEPSNDV

-478 LSYHQQFLQNKI
+478 LSYHQQLWQDKM

-517 EVMGSNTNN
+517 KVKGESTGN
-526 YWGYGVGTRVK
+526 YWGYGVGTRVS
-537 FIEPVALKVSF
+537 FWEPLALKASF

-568 ANTALNPERS
+568 ANTTLNPERS
-578 DNVNV
+578 NNVNLGV
-583 GAFGT
+583 FGT
-588 WHPATG
+588 WHPGAG
-594 HSLYYEVN
+594 HVLYYEVN

-620 GMMQYENVPA
+620 GMMQYQNVPA

-635 VEGEVRYSW
+635 LEGEVRYSW

-655 WQDARDQRKYKD
+655 WQDARDQRKYKE

-683 WLFGAAEANYTF
+683 WLFGAAEVNYTF
-695 YDVLLKNSSLRLG
+695 HDVCRKNSNLRLET
-708 ASYQWV
+708 SYQWV
-714 HWYFL
+714 HWYYL
-719 TWEAYGAKESK
+719 TWEAYGSRESK
-730 AQIPAQHVIN
+730 AQIPAQHVVN
-740 ADMTYSLENGKY
+740 AGVTYSLENGRY
-752 NISVSCDNIFDR
+752 NLSVSCDNLFDR

-779 FLKFRMFLN
+779 FLKFRVFLN

>member
-54 TYSDDNGNYT
+54 TYSDNNGNYT
-64 LSLPEGKYTLVVSF
+64 LSLPEGKYILTASF

-83 QRKNIGLTGKKVVD
+83 QRKNIELRRKKSVD

-270 VGVNYSKNDYMMKG
+270 VGINYSKNDYMMKG

-324 DDFFVTVSYSKVNKE
+324 DDFFVTASYSKVNKE

-459 DVDDSFVPSNDI
+459 DIDDSFVPSNDI

-517 EVMGSNTNN
+517 KVMGSNTNN
-526 YWGYGVGTRVK
+526 YWGYGVGTRMK

-740 ADMTYSLENGKY
+740 ADMTYSLGNGKY

-764 LVYDHYKLQKPGRSF
+764 LVYDHYKLQKRGRSF

>member
-1 MKRLTFVFFVLF
+1 MKRLTFIFFVLF
-13 IILGFTDG
+13 IILGLKDG
-21 VAQALVTL
+21 VAQAFVTL
-29 SGKVTSSDGSP
+29 SGKITSSDGTP
-40 VAQATLAVEGTSYG
+40 VVQATLAVEGTSYG
-54 TYSDDNGNYT
+54 TYSDDNGNYS

-83 QRKNIGLTGKKVVD
+83 QKKNIELRWKKSVD
-97 FVLQEDAVGLKDVE
+97 FILQEDAVGLKDVE

-233 KKNYLDVSYGIG
+233 KKNYLDVSYGVG

-256 QIVFPKSGI
+256 QIVFPKSGL

-294 YVPSNRKRFHDD
+294 YVPSDRKRFHDD

-319 GKPWA
+319 GKSWA
-324 DDFFVTVSYSKVNKE
+324 DDFFVTASYSKVNKE

-377 MQSVLSHTWDHSL
+377 MQSILSHTWDHSL

-415 RERSLRHYKRPTTM
+415 REKSLRHYKRPTTM
-429 FRSNWDYR
+429 FRSNWDYS

-445 LNYLVNRTGNDRYD
+445 FNYLVNRTGNDRYD

-526 YWGYGVGTRVK
+526 YLGYGVGTRVK
-537 FIEPVALKVSF
+537 FIEPVALKASF

-568 ANTALNPERS
+568 ANTALDPERS
-578 DNVNV
+578 DNVNL

-708 ASYQWV
+708 TSYQWV

>member
-1 MKRLTFVFFVLF
+1 MKHLTFVFIFFLAVF
-13 IILGFTDG
+13 GFSDAL
-21 VAQALVTL
+21 AQELAIL
-29 SGKVTSSDGSP
+29 SGKITSSDGHP
-40 VAQATLAVEGTSYG
+40 VAQASLAIEGTSYG
-54 TYSDDNGNYT
+54 TYSNDNGSYR
-64 LSLPEGKYTLVVSF
+64 LELPEGTYTVVASF
-78 VGFKS
+78 IGYESQKKS
-83 QRKNIGLTGKKVVD
+83 VRLTGKKTVD
-97 FVLQEDAVGLKDVE
+97 FILKEETVALKDVE
-111 VYAKSKSQKLRESS
+111 VYAKSKSQKLREGA

-130 LDVKPIVN
+130 LDVKPVVN
-138 SLNNLNELV
+138 SLSNLNELV
-147 NRASGIKVRQEGGV
+147 NRTSGVKVRQEGGV
-161 GSDFDLSIN
+161 GSDYDLSIN

-207 MYKGVVPSYLGS
+207 MYKGVVPAYLGS

-233 KKNYLDVSYGIG
+233 KKNYLDMSYGIG

-250 KADMNA
+250 KADLNA
-256 QIVFPKSGI
+256 QIVFPKSGV

-270 VGVNYSKNDYMMKG
+270 VGVNYSKNDYTMKG

-324 DDFFVTVSYSKVNKE
+324 DDFFVTASYSKVDKE

-354 RNGDA
+354 RNGSA
-359 YNVSAQYRKKDFI
+359 YNVSAQYRKKDFL

-377 MQSVLSHTWDHSL
+377 MHSMLSHTWDYSL

-415 RERSLRHYKRPTTM
+415 REKSLRHYKRPTTM

-437 INQHHSIN
+437 FNPQHAVN

-459 DVDDSFVPSNDI
+459 EVDSSFEPSNDV

-478 LSYHQQFLQNKI
+478 LSYHQQLWQDKM

-517 EVMGSNTNN
+517 KVKGESTGN
-526 YWGYGVGTRVK
+526 YWGYGAGTRVS
-537 FIEPVALKVSF
+537 FWEPLALKASF

-568 ANTALNPERS
+568 ANTALNPEKS
-578 DNVNV
+578 DNVNLGV
-583 GAFGT
+583 FGT
-588 WHPATG
+588 WYPGAG
-594 HSLYYEVN
+594 HVLYYEVN

-620 GMMQYENVPA
+620 GMMQYQNVPA

-635 VEGEVRYSW
+635 LEGEVRYSW

-655 WQDARDQRKYKD
+655 WQDARDQRKYKE

-683 WLFGAAEANYTF
+683 WLFGAAEVNYTF
-695 YDVLLKNSSLRLG
+695 HDVCRKNSSLRLET
-708 ASYQWV
+708 SYQWV
-714 HWYFL
+714 HWYYL

-730 AQIPAQHVIN
+730 AQIPAQHVVN
-740 ADMTYSLENGKY
+740 AGVTYSLENGRY
-752 NISVSCDNIFDR
+752 NLSVSCDNIDR
-764 LVYDHYKLQKPGRSF
+764 KSVV
-779 FLKFRMFLN
+779 

>member
-1 MKRLTFVFFVLF
+1 MKHLTFIFIFFLAVF
-13 IILGFTDG
+13 GFSDAL
-21 VAQALVTL
+21 AQELAIL
-29 SGKVTSSDGSP
+29 SGKITSSDGHP
-40 VAQATLAVEGTSYG
+40 VAQASLAIEGTSYG
-54 TYSDDNGNYT
+54 TYSNDNGSYR
-64 LSLPEGKYTLVVSF
+64 LELPEGTYTVVASF
-78 VGFKS
+78 IGYESQKKS
-83 QRKNIGLTGKKVVD
+83 VRLTGKKTVD
-97 FVLQEDAVGLKDVE
+97 FILKEETVALKDVE
-111 VYAKSKSQKLRESS
+111 VYAKSKSQKLREGA

-130 LDVKPIVN
+130 LDVKPVVN
-138 SLNNLNELV
+138 SLSNLNELV
-147 NRASGIKVRQEGGV
+147 NRTSGVKVRQEGGV
-161 GSDFDLSIN
+161 GSDYDLSIN

-207 MYKGVVPSYLGS
+207 MYKGVVPAYLGS

-233 KKNYLDVSYGIG
+233 KKNYLDMSYGIG

-250 KADMNA
+250 KADLNA
-256 QIVFPKSGI
+256 QIVFPKSGV

-270 VGVNYSKNDYMMKG
+270 IGVNYSKNDYTMKG

-324 DDFFVTVSYSKVNKE
+324 DDFFVTASYSKVDKE

-354 RNGDA
+354 RNGSA
-359 YNVSAQYRKKDFI
+359 YNVSAQYRKKDFL

-377 MQSVLSHTWDHSL
+377 MHSMLSHTWDYSL

-437 INQHHSIN
+437 FNPQHAVN

-459 DVDDSFVPSNDI
+459 EVDSSFEPSNDV

-478 LSYHQQFLQNKI
+478 LSYHQQLWQDKM

-517 EVMGSNTNN
+517 KVKGESTGN
-526 YWGYGVGTRVK
+526 YWGYGAGTRVS
-537 FIEPVALKVSF
+537 FWEPLALKASF

-568 ANTALNPERS
+568 ANTALNPEKS
-578 DNVNV
+578 DNVNLGV
-583 GAFGT
+583 FGT
-588 WHPATG
+588 W
-594 HSLYYEVN
+594 
-602 GFMRFVDDYIQ
+602 
-613 AVVAEKE
+613 
-620 GMMQYENVPA
+620 
-630 VHIKG
+630 
-635 VEGEVRYSW
+635 
-644 KRNLQCMANVS
+644 
-655 WQDARDQRKYKD
+655 
-667 DGKLSAT
+667 
-674 YLNRVPNRP
+674 
-683 WLFGAAEANYTF
+683 
-695 YDVLLKNSSLRLG
+695 
-708 ASYQWV
+708 
-714 HWYFL
+714 
-719 TWEAYGAKESK
+719 
-730 AQIPAQHVIN
+730 QIGRAHV
-740 ADMTYSLENGKY
+740 
-752 NISVSCDNIFDR
+752 
-764 LVYDHYKLQKPGRSF
+764 
-779 FLKFRMFLN
+779 

>member
-1 MKRLTFVFFVLF
+1 MKHLTFVFIFFLAAF
-13 IILGFTDG
+13 GFSDAL
-21 VAQALVTL
+21 AQELAIL
-29 SGKVTSSDGSP
+29 SGKITSSDGHP
-40 VAQATLAVEGTSYG
+40 VAQASLAIEGTSYG
-54 TYSDDNGNYT
+54 TYSNENGSYR
-64 LSLPEGKYTLVVSF
+64 LELPEGTYTVVVSF
-78 VGFKS
+78 IGYESQKKS
-83 QRKNIGLTGKKVVD
+83 MRLTGKKTVD
-97 FVLQEDAVGLKDVE
+97 FILKEETVALKDVE
-111 VYAKSKSQKLRESS
+111 VYAKSKSQKLREGA

-130 LDVKPIVN
+130 LDVKPVVN
-138 SLNNLNELV
+138 SLSNLNELV
-147 NRASGIKVRQEGGV
+147 NRTSGVKVRQEGGV
-161 GSDFDLSIN
+161 GSDYDLSIN

-207 MYKGVVPSYLGS
+207 MYKGVVPAYLGS

-233 KKNYLDVSYGIG
+233 KKNYLDMSYGIG

-250 KADMNA
+250 KADLNA
-256 QIVFPKSGI
+256 QIVFPKSGV

-270 VGVNYSKNDYMMKG
+270 VGVNYSKNDYTMKG

-324 DDFFVTVSYSKVNKE
+324 DDFFVTASYSKVDKE

-354 RNGDA
+354 RNGSA
-359 YNVSAQYRKKDFI
+359 YNVSAQYRKKDFL

-377 MQSVLSHTWDHSL
+377 MHSMLSHTWDYSL

-437 INQHHSIN
+437 FNPKHAVN

-459 DVDDSFVPSNDI
+459 EVDSSFEPSNDV

-478 LSYHQQFLQNKI
+478 LSYHQQLWQDKM

-517 EVMGSNTNN
+517 KVKGESTGN
-526 YWGYGVGTRVK
+526 YWGYGAGTRVS
-537 FIEPVALKVSF
+537 FWEPLALKASF

-568 ANTALNPERS
+568 ANTALNPEKS
-578 DNVNV
+578 DNVNLGV
-583 GAFGT
+583 FGT
-588 WHPATG
+588 WHPGAG
-594 HSLYYEVN
+594 HVLYYEVN

-620 GMMQYENVPA
+620 GMMQYQNVPA
-630 VHIKG
+630 VYIKG
-635 VEGEVRYSW
+635 LEGEVRYSW

-655 WQDARDQRKYKD
+655 WQDARDQRKYKE

-683 WLFGAAEANYTF
+683 WLFGAAEVNYTF
-695 YDVLLKNSSLRLG
+695 HDVCRKNSSLRLET
-708 ASYQWV
+708 SYQWV
-714 HWYFL
+714 HWYYL

-730 AQIPAQHVIN
+730 AQIPAQHVVN
-740 ADMTYSLENGKY
+740 VGVTYSLENGRY
-752 NISVSCDNIFDR
+752 NLSVSCDNIFDR

-779 FLKFRMFLN
+779 FLKFRVFLN

>member
-54 TYSDDNGNYT
+54 TYSDNNGNYT
-64 LSLPEGKYTLVVSF
+64 LSLPEGKYILTASF

-83 QRKNIGLTGKKVVD
+83 QRKNIELRRKKSVD
-97 FVLQEDAVGLKDVE
+97 FVLQENAVGLKDVE

-324 DDFFVTVSYSKVNKE
+324 DDFFVTASYSKVNKE
-339 LQTGSIQTKVYGMAE
+339 LQTGSIQTNVYGMAE

-377 MQSVLSHTWDHSL
+377 MQSILSHTWDHSL

-437 INQHHSIN
+437 INQHHSVN
-445 LNYLVNRTGNDRYD
+445 FNYLVNRTGNDRYD

-517 EVMGSNTNN
+517 EVIGSNTNN

-674 YLNRVPNRP
+674 YLDRVPNRP

-740 ADMTYSLENGKY
+740 ADMTYSLGNGKY

>member
-21 VAQALVTL
+21 VAQAFVTL
-29 SGKVTSSDGSP
+29 SGKITSSDGTP
-40 VAQATLAVEGTSYG
+40 VVQATLAVEGTSYG
-54 TYSDDNGNYT
+54 TYSDDNGNYS

-83 QRKNIGLTGKKVVD
+83 QRKNIELRGKKSVD
-97 FVLQEDAVGLKDVE
+97 FILQEDAVGLKDVE

-256 QIVFPKSGI
+256 QIVFPKSGL

-294 YVPSNRKRFHDD
+294 YVPSDRKRFHDD

-319 GKPWA
+319 GKSWA
-324 DDFFVTVSYSKVNKE
+324 DDFFITASYSKVNKE

-377 MQSVLSHTWDHSL
+377 MQSILSHTWDHSL

-415 RERSLRHYKRPTTM
+415 REKSLRHYKRPTTM

-445 LNYLVNRTGNDRYD
+445 FNYLVNRTGNDRYD

-537 FIEPVALKVSF
+537 FIEPVALKASF

-568 ANTALNPERS
+568 ANTALDPERS
-578 DNVNV
+578 DNVNL

-708 ASYQWV
+708 TSYQWV

>member
-13 IILGFTDG
+13 IILGLTDG
-21 VAQALVTL
+21 VAQAFVTL
-29 SGKVTSSDGSP
+29 SGKVTSSDGTP
-40 VAQATLAVEGTSYG
+40 VVQATLAVEGTSYG
-54 TYSDDNGNYT
+54 TYSDDNGNYS
-64 LSLPEGKYTLVVSF
+64 LSLPEGNYTLVVSF

-83 QRKNIGLTGKKVVD
+83 QRKNIELRGKKSVD
-97 FVLQEDAVGLKDVE
+97 FILQEDAVGLKDVE

-233 KKNYLDVSYGIG
+233 KKNYLDMSYGVG

-256 QIVFPKSGI
+256 QIVFPKSGL

-294 YVPSNRKRFHDD
+294 YVPSDRKRFHDD

-319 GKPWA
+319 GKSWA
-324 DDFFVTVSYSKVNKE
+324 DDFFVTASYSKVNKE

-359 YNVSAQYRKKDFI
+359 YNLSAQYRKKDFI

-377 MQSVLSHTWDHSL
+377 MQSILSHTWDHSL

-415 RERSLRHYKRPTTM
+415 REKSLRHYKRPTTM

-445 LNYLVNRTGNDRYD
+445 FNYLVNRTGNDRYD

-537 FIEPVALKVSF
+537 FIEPVALKASF

-568 ANTALNPERS
+568 ANTALDPERS
-578 DNVNV
+578 DNVNL

-708 ASYQWV
+708 TSYQWV

>member
-54 TYSDDNGNYT
+54 TYSDNNGNYT
-64 LSLPEGKYTLVVSF
+64 LSLPEGKYILTASF

-83 QRKNIGLTGKKVVD
+83 QRKNIELRRKKSVD

-270 VGVNYSKNDYMMKG
+270 VGVNYSKNDYMMRG

-294 YVPSNRKRFHDD
+294 YVPSDRKRFHDD

-324 DDFFVTVSYSKVNKE
+324 DDFFVTASYSKVNKE

-354 RNGDA
+354 REGDA
-359 YNVSAQYRKKDFI
+359 YNVSVQYRKKDFI

-377 MQSVLSHTWDHSL
+377 MQSILSHTWDHSL

-517 EVMGSNTNN
+517 KVMGSNTNN
-526 YWGYGVGTRVK
+526 YWGYGVGTRMK

-740 ADMTYSLENGKY
+740 ADMTYSLGNGKY

-764 LVYDHYKLQKPGRSF
+764 LVYDHYKLQKRGRSF

>member
-1 MKRLTFVFFVLF
+1 MKHLTFVFFLLF
-13 IILGFTDG
+13 AVLGFSEG
-21 VAQALVTL
+21 LAQQLVTL
-29 SGKVTSSDGSP
+29 SGKITSADGLP

-54 TYSDDNGNYT
+54 TYSDDNGNY
-64 LSLPEGKYTLVVSF
+64 SLGLPQGTYTVVASF
-78 VGFKS
+78 IGYESQKKS
-83 QRKNIGLTGKKVVD
+83 VSLTGKKTVD
-97 FVLQEDAVGLKDVE
+97 FVLREESVALNDVE
-111 VYAKSKSQKLRESS
+111 VYGKSKSQQLREGT
-125 FAVNA
+125 FAVSA
-130 LDVKPIVN
+130 LDVKPVVN
-138 SLNNLNELV
+138 SLSNLNELV

-161 GSDFDLSIN
+161 GSDYDLSIN

-207 MYKGVVPSYLGS
+207 MYKGVVPAYLGA

-233 KKNYLDVSYGIG
+233 KKNYLDMSYGIG

-250 KADMNA
+250 KADLNA
-256 QIVFPKSGI
+256 QFVFPKSGI

-289 ESVRK
+289 ESLRK

-324 DDFFVTVSYSKVNKE
+324 DDFFVTASYSKVDKE
-339 LQTGSIQTKVYGMAE
+339 LQTGSVQTKVYGMAE
-354 RNGDA
+354 RNGSA
-359 YNVSAQYRKKDFI
+359 YNVSARYRKKDFL

-377 MQSVLSHTWDHSL
+377 MHSFLSHTWDYSL

-437 INQHHSIN
+437 IGPQHALN
-445 LNYLVNRTGNDRYD
+445 VNYLLNRAGNDRYD
-459 DVDDSFVPSNDI
+459 EVDSSFEPSNDV

-478 LSYHQQFLQNKI
+478 LSYQQQLLQDRM
-490 ENTFFVKDYVN
+490 ENTFFVKDYIN
-501 HLNIRQTD
+501 HLNIRQSD

-517 EVMGSNTNN
+517 KMKGESTGN
-526 YWGYGVGTRVK
+526 YWGYGVGSRMK
-537 FIEPVALKVSF
+537 FVEPLALKASY

-568 ANTALNPERS
+568 ANTALNPEKS
-578 DNVNV
+578 DNVNLGV
-583 GAFGT
+583 FGT
-588 WHPATG
+588 WHPGRG
-594 HSLYYEVN
+594 HTVYYEVN

-620 GMMQYENVPA
+620 GMMQYQNVPA

-635 VEGEVRYSW
+635 LEGEVRYSW

-655 WQDARDQRKYKD
+655 WQDARDQRQYKE

-683 WLFGAAEANYTF
+683 WLFGTAEVNYTF
-695 YDVLLKNSSLRLG
+695 HDVCRKNSSLRLET
-708 ASYQWV
+708 SYQWV
-714 HWYFL
+714 HWYYL
-719 TWEAYGAKESK
+719 TWEAYGSKESK
-730 AQIPAQHVIN
+730 AQIPAQHVVN
-740 ADMTYSLENGKY
+740 AGVTYSLENGKY
-752 NISVSCDNIFDR
+752 NVSVNCDNLFDR

-779 FLKFRMFLN
+779 FLKFRVFLN

>member
-1 MKRLTFVFFVLF
+1 MKHLTFVFFLLF
-13 IILGFTDG
+13 AVLGFSEG
-21 VAQALVTL
+21 LAQQLVTL
-29 SGKVTSSDGSP
+29 SGKITSADGLP

-54 TYSDDNGNYT
+54 TYSDDNGNY
-64 LSLPEGKYTLVVSF
+64 SLGLPQGTYTVVASF
-78 VGFKS
+78 IGYESQKKS
-83 QRKNIGLTGKKVVD
+83 VSLIGKKTVD
-97 FVLQEDAVGLKDVE
+97 FVLREESVALNDVE
-111 VYAKSKSQKLRESS
+111 VYGKSKSQQLREGT
-125 FAVNA
+125 FAVSA
-130 LDVKPIVN
+130 LDVKPVVN
-138 SLNNLNELV
+138 SLSNLNELV

-161 GSDFDLSIN
+161 GSDYDLSIN

-207 MYKGVVPSYLGS
+207 MYKGVVPAYLGA

-233 KKNYLDVSYGIG
+233 KKNYLDMSYGIG

-250 KADMNA
+250 KADLNA
-256 QIVFPKSGI
+256 QFVFPKSGI

-289 ESVRK
+289 ESLRK

-324 DDFFVTVSYSKVNKE
+324 DDFFVTASYSKVDKE
-339 LQTGSIQTKVYGMAE
+339 LQTGSVQTKVYGMAE
-354 RNGDA
+354 RNGSA
-359 YNVSAQYRKKDFI
+359 YNVSARYRKKDFL

-377 MQSVLSHTWDHSL
+377 MHSFLSHTWDYSL

-437 INQHHSIN
+437 IGPQHALN
-445 LNYLVNRTGNDRYD
+445 VNYLLNRTGNDRYD
-459 DVDDSFVPSNDI
+459 EVDSSFEPSNDV

-478 LSYHQQFLQNKI
+478 LSYQQQLLQDRM
-490 ENTFFVKDYVN
+490 ENTFFVKDYIN

-517 EVMGSNTNN
+517 KMKGESTGN
-526 YWGYGVGTRVK
+526 YWGYGVGSRMK
-537 FIEPVALKVSF
+537 FVEPLALKASY

-568 ANTALNPERS
+568 ANTALNPEKS
-578 DNVNV
+578 DNVNLGV
-583 GAFGT
+583 FGT
-588 WHPATG
+588 WHPGRG
-594 HSLYYEVN
+594 HTVYYEMN

-620 GMMQYENVPA
+620 GMMQYQNVPA

-635 VEGEVRYSW
+635 LEGEVRYSW

-655 WQDARDQRKYKD
+655 WQDARDQRQYKE

-683 WLFGAAEANYTF
+683 WLFGTAEVNYTF
-695 YDVLLKNSSLRLG
+695 HDVCRKNSSLRLET
-708 ASYQWV
+708 SYQWV
-714 HWYFL
+714 HWYYL
-719 TWEAYGAKESK
+719 TWEAYGSKESK
-730 AQIPAQHVIN
+730 AQIPAQHVVN
-740 ADMTYSLENGKY
+740 AGVTYSLENGKY
-752 NISVSCDNIFDR
+752 NVSVNCDNLFDR

-779 FLKFRMFLN
+779 FLKFRVFLN

>member
-21 VAQALVTL
+21 VAQVLVTL

-40 VAQATLAVEGTSYG
+40 VVQATLAVEGTSYG
-54 TYSDDNGNYT
+54 TYSDDKGNYT

-324 DDFFVTVSYSKVNKE
+324 DDFFVTASYSKVNKE

-445 LNYLVNRTGNDRYD
+445 FNYLVNRTGNDRYD

-537 FIEPVALKVSF
+537 FIEPVALKASF

>member
-1 MKRLTFVFFVLF
+1 MKHLTFVFFLLF
-13 IILGFTDG
+13 AVLGFSEG
-21 VAQALVTL
+21 LAQQLVTL
-29 SGKVTSSDGSP
+29 SGKITSADGLP

-54 TYSDDNGNYT
+54 TYSDDNGNY
-64 LSLPEGKYTLVVSF
+64 SLGLPQGTYTVVASF
-78 VGFKS
+78 IGYESQKKS
-83 QRKNIGLTGKKVVD
+83 VSLTGKKTVD
-97 FVLQEDAVGLKDVE
+97 FVLREESVALNDVE
-111 VYAKSKSQKLRESS
+111 VYGKSKSQQLREGT
-125 FAVNA
+125 FAVSA
-130 LDVKPIVN
+130 LDVKPVVN
-138 SLNNLNELV
+138 SLSNLNELV

-161 GSDFDLSIN
+161 GSDYDLSIN

-207 MYKGVVPSYLGS
+207 MYKGVVPAYLGA

-233 KKNYLDVSYGIG
+233 KKNYLDMSYGIG

-250 KADMNA
+250 KADLNA
-256 QIVFPKSGI
+256 QFVFPKSGI

-289 ESVRK
+289 ESLRK

-324 DDFFVTVSYSKVNKE
+324 DDFFVTASYSKVDKE
-339 LQTGSIQTKVYGMAE
+339 LQTGSVQTKVYGMAE
-354 RNGDA
+354 RNGSA
-359 YNVSAQYRKKDFI
+359 YNVSARYRKKDFL

-377 MQSVLSHTWDHSL
+377 MHSFLSHTWDYSL
-390 TVDTAYRVYD
+390 TADTAYRVYD

-437 INQHHSIN
+437 IGPQHALN
-445 LNYLVNRTGNDRYD
+445 VNYLLNRTGNDRYD
-459 DVDDSFVPSNDI
+459 EVDSSFEPSNDV

-478 LSYHQQFLQNKI
+478 LSYQQQLLQDRM
-490 ENTFFVKDYVN
+490 ENTFFVKDYIN

-517 EVMGSNTNN
+517 KMKGESTGN
-526 YWGYGVGTRVK
+526 YWGYGVGSRMK
-537 FIEPVALKVSF
+537 FVEPLALKASY

-568 ANTALNPERS
+568 ANTALNPEKS
-578 DNVNV
+578 DNVNLGV
-583 GAFGT
+583 FGT
-588 WHPATG
+588 WHPGRG
-594 HSLYYEVN
+594 HTVYYEVN

-620 GMMQYENVPA
+620 GMMQYQNVPA

-635 VEGEVRYSW
+635 LEGEVRYSW

-655 WQDARDQRKYKD
+655 WQDARDQRQYKE

-683 WLFGAAEANYTF
+683 WLFGTAEVNYTF
-695 YDVLLKNSSLRLG
+695 HDVCRKNSSLRLET
-708 ASYQWV
+708 SYQWV
-714 HWYFL
+714 HWYYL
-719 TWEAYGAKESK
+719 TWEAYGSKESK
-730 AQIPAQHVIN
+730 AQIPAQHVVN
-740 ADMTYSLENGKY
+740 AGVTYSLENGKY
-752 NISVSCDNIFDR
+752 NVSVNCDNLFDR

-779 FLKFRMFLN
+779 FLKFRVFLN

>member
-1 MKRLTFVFFVLF
+1 MKHLTFVFFLLF
-13 IILGFTDG
+13 AVLGFSEG
-21 VAQALVTL
+21 LAQQLVTL
-29 SGKVTSSDGSP
+29 SGKITSADGLP

-54 TYSDDNGNYT
+54 TYSDDNGNY
-64 LSLPEGKYTLVVSF
+64 SLGLPQGTYTVVASF
-78 VGFKS
+78 IGYESQKKS
-83 QRKNIGLTGKKVVD
+83 VSLTGKKTVD
-97 FVLQEDAVGLKDVE
+97 FVLREESVALNDVE
-111 VYAKSKSQKLRESS
+111 VYGKSKSQQLREGT
-125 FAVNA
+125 FAVSA
-130 LDVKPIVN
+130 LDVKPVVN
-138 SLNNLNELV
+138 SLSNLNELV

-161 GSDFDLSIN
+161 GSDYDLSIN

-207 MYKGVVPSYLGS
+207 MYKGVVPAYLGA

-233 KKNYLDVSYGIG
+233 KKNYLDMSYGIG

-250 KADMNA
+250 KADLNA
-256 QIVFPKSGI
+256 QFVFPKSGI

-289 ESVRK
+289 ESLRK

-324 DDFFVTVSYSKVNKE
+324 DDFFVTASYSKVDKE
-339 LQTGSIQTKVYGMAE
+339 LQTGSVQTKVYGMAE
-354 RNGDA
+354 RNGSA
-359 YNVSAQYRKKDFI
+359 YNVSARYRKKDFL

-377 MQSVLSHTWDHSL
+377 MHSFLSHTWDYSL

-437 INQHHSIN
+437 IGPQHALN
-445 LNYLVNRTGNDRYD
+445 VNYLLNRTGNDRYD
-459 DVDDSFVPSNDI
+459 EVDSSFEPSNDV

-478 LSYHQQFLQNKI
+478 LSYQQQLLQDRM
-490 ENTFFVKDYVN
+490 ENTFFVKDYIN

-517 EVMGSNTNN
+517 KMKGESTGN
-526 YWGYGVGTRVK
+526 YWGYGVGSRMK
-537 FIEPVALKVSF
+537 FVEPLALKASY

-568 ANTALNPERS
+568 ANTALNPEKS
-578 DNVNV
+578 DNVNLGV
-583 GAFGT
+583 FGT
-588 WHPATG
+588 WHPGRG
-594 HSLYYEVN
+594 HTVYYEVN

-620 GMMQYENVPA
+620 GMMQYQNVPA

-635 VEGEVRYSW
+635 LEGEVRYSW

-655 WQDARDQRKYKD
+655 WQDARDQRQYKE

-683 WLFGAAEANYTF
+683 WLFGTAEVNYTF
-695 YDVLLKNSSLRLG
+695 HDVCRKNSSLRLET
-708 ASYQWV
+708 SYQWV
-714 HWYFL
+714 HWYYL
-719 TWEAYGAKESK
+719 TWEAYGSKESK
-730 AQIPAQHVIN
+730 AQIPAQHVVSVGV
-740 ADMTYSLENGKY
+740 TYSLENGKY
-752 NISVSCDNIFDR
+752 NVSVNCDNLFDR

-779 FLKFRMFLN
+779 FLKFRVFLN